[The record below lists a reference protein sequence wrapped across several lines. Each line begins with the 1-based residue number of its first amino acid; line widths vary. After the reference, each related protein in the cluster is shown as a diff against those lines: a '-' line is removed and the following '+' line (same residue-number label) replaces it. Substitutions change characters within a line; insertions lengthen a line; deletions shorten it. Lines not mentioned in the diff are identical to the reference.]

1 MSIYHYV
8 IHTLRV
14 WSWMNVIEMEKGSKY
29 VLRSDARAL
38 WSCIKSL
45 CSLFIIWVRYTA
57 NTRTKNS
64 ISQDVGVVC
73 IWHIC
78 FLPIATD
85 FQQSAWSF
93 CVFLCTDN
101 ITYKNTHE
109 HLIDQRR
116 FGEETEKSWTIL
128 MENDEA
134 LYEMCFLI
142 RCMYLPLTL
151 YLTQLRTTLVL
162 EHVHTAKW
170 IWGRSI
176 FSISKPSCIWQDLRI
191 FTYIYLFWRVVN
203 FKCSERYAASC
214 KFWNFIKSS

>member
-1 MSIYHYV
+1 MNSNLNWILMSVYHNV

-78 FLPIATD
+78 FFPIATLLKILLVTPYYVK
-85 FQQSAWSF
+85 F
-93 CVFLCTDN
+93 CQNAYINCF
-101 ITYKNTHE
+101 
-109 HLIDQRR
+109 
-116 FGEETEKSWTIL
+116 IL
-128 MENDEA
+128 
-134 LYEMCFLI
+134 F
-142 RCMYLPLTL
+142 
-151 YLTQLRTTLVL
+151 
-162 EHVHTAKW
+162 
-170 IWGRSI
+170 
-176 FSISKPSCIWQDLRI
+176 
-191 FTYIYLFWRVVN
+191 YLF
-203 FKCSERYAASC
+203 SY
-214 KFWNFIKSS
+214 KSYLA